1 MVAFSLTHT
10 IRFHQT
16 DAAGVMYFAQGLVI
30 CHSTYE
36 ASLEAAGL
44 DLGVFF
50 GGGEVACPIVHTTM
64 DYHRPLRCGDQVTVH
79 LTPTPLDQTSFEVSY
94 RLYGPDPAQVMATAI
109 TRHVCIHSQQRR
121 RLALPAELEIWL
133 DRWIQ

>member
-1 MVAFSLTHT
+1 MAFSLTHS

-16 DAAGVMYFAQGLVI
+16 DAAGVMYFAEGLVL

-36 ASLEAAGL
+36 ASLQTAGIN
-44 DLGVFF
+44 LGGFF
-50 GGGEVACPIVHTTM
+50 CVGEVAYPIVHTAM

-79 LTPTPLDQTSFEVSY
+79 LTPTRLDRSSFELSY
-94 RLYGPDPAQVMATAI
+94 QLYGPDPLQLAAAAI

-121 RLALPAELEIWL
+121 RLALPPELEIWL
-133 DRWIQ
+133 DRWSQ